1 MSKEVV
7 QVVASLDFSVIDG
20 QKYPLIV
27 QEEPRHYDFDSGSG
41 YNIGLMSLEPSSPL
55 YLQPIK
61 IKLLSD
67 TDPNLNV
74 GDQVKVDYDSDAST
88 LYASTRQ
95 NSSFASVEI
104 SLKATAIHKVE
115 NAPSNK

>member
-1 MSKEVV
+1 MSRNVV
-7 QVVASLDFSVIDG
+7 DVVASLDFSVIDG
-20 QKYPLIV
+20 KKFPLIV
-27 QEEPRHYDFDSGSG
+27 QEEPRHYDFDGDSGF
-41 YNIGLMSLEPSSPL
+41 NIGLMSLEPSSPL
-55 YLQPIK
+55 YLQPLK

-67 TDPNLNV
+67 DDPNLSV
-74 GDQVKVDYDSDAST
+74 GDQVKVDYDSGASK

-95 NSSFASVEI
+95 NSTFASVEI